1 MMKTFRAL
9 ETWGSSSGL
18 DGEHPHKATAT
29 SDLTARSVTLPRG
42 GQARGEDVTAG
53 WDRRGNERCTGG
65 QKEWELRQCAGDMP
79 SL

>member
-1 MMKTFRAL
+1 MMKTLRAL

-18 DGEHPHKATAT
+18 DGEHPHEATAT

-53 WDRRGNERCTGG
+53 RAKTRKRKVHRWAERVGAASVC
-65 QKEWELRQCAGDMP
+65 W
-79 SL
+79 